1 MSRWTPKGKP
11 KDGYYYDG
19 NCPRCGD
26 LKEGIANIAG
36 KAVCPKCNSHEGVK
50 ITENDN
56 KQNT

>member
-19 NCPRCGD
+19 ECPRCGK

-36 KAVCPKCNSHEGVK
+36 TAVCPNCNNHEGVK
-50 ITENDN
+50 ITEKCLN
-56 KQNT
+56 